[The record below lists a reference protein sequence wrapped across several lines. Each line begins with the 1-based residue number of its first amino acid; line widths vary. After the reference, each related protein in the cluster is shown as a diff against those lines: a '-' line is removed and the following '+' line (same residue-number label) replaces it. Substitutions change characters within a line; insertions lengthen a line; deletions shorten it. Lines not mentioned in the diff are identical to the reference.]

1 MKEKKNIDRLFQEKF
16 KDFEQ
21 TPNEDVWKNIAEKLQ
36 EKQNKKPVIL
46 PLWYKLGG
54 VAAVL
59 AIILASVYFSQNS
72 PANFN
77 EPQITFDIEES
88 QLPTI
93 EMPAD
98 SPLKN
103 ANKTLEEITESS
115 KNTGEKAEEANINED
130 ASTNPGTL
138 TSQNTTG
145 ASGTNTSSEKS
156 NSEKTN
162 SNSSNIASNQS
173 NNEQELAGIDQK
185 NDAEIIED
193 QDTTKGIS
201 SEKTS
206 VKTTEESQI
215 AAVDSTQSQ
224 ADKAYEN
231 AVAILEAENNKE
243 NTSEAVKIASGKVG
257 KVSIAP
263 FAAPVYYDNLG
274 SGNPL
279 DPSFAGN
286 QTNSEVTMAYGVKV
300 AYAVSEKIKIRSG
313 INKVSMNYQTQDI
326 AYNYAVA
333 SNSLASINYDTGGE
347 NIRIANGNYAN
358 SPADGN
364 YDNLE
369 NGFASVINMPRENG
383 SLSQNFGYI
392 EVPVE
397 IEYSLIDKKVGL
409 KVIGGASS
417 LFLDENSVS
426 VNGQNGSIELGESNN
441 LESLSFTTNIGMGVD
456 YQLNDKFKLN
466 LEPTFKY
473 QLNSFSNT
481 SGVNPYFFGIYT
493 GFSFEF

>member
-21 TPNEDVWKNIAEKLQ
+21 TPREDVWKNIAEKLQ
-36 EKQNKKPVIL
+36 EKQDKKPVIL

-59 AIILASVYFSQNS
+59 AIILASVYFLQNS
-72 PANFN
+72 PANFT

-98 SPLKN
+98 SPLNN

-115 KNTGEKAEEANINED
+115 KNTGEKAEEANTNED
-130 ASTNPGTL
+130 VSTNSGTL
-138 TSQNTTG
+138 ASQNSSG
-145 ASGTNTSSEKS
+145 VLGTNSSSEKS
-156 NSEKTN
+156 TSEKTN

-185 NDAEIIED
+185 NDAEIIEN
-193 QDTTKGIS
+193 QDTEEAIA
-201 SEKTS
+201 SEKTP

-224 ADKAYEN
+224 ADKDYEN
-231 AVAILEAENNKE
+231 AVAILEADKNKE
-243 NTSEAVKIASGKVG
+243 NASEDVKIASGKAG

-333 SNSLASINYDTGGE
+333 SNNLSSINYDTGGE
-347 NIRIANGNYAN
+347 NIRIANNNAAN
-358 SPADGN
+358 SPADEY

-369 NGFASVINMPRENG
+369 NGFSSMINMPRENG

-441 LESLSFTTNIGMGVD
+441 LESLSFTMNIGMGVD

>member
-21 TPNEDVWKNIAEKLQ
+21 TPREDVWKNIAEKLQ
-36 EKQNKKPVIL
+36 EKQEKKPVIL

-59 AIILASVYFSQNS
+59 AIILASVYFLQNS
-72 PANFN
+72 PATFT

-98 SPLKN
+98 SPLNN
-103 ANKTLEEITESS
+103 ANKTLEEITKTSNKS
-115 KNTGEKAEEANINED
+115 AEEAKENAAYSNN
-130 ASTNPGTL
+130 AGAVA
-138 TSQNTTG
+138 SQNTSN
-145 ASGTNTSSEKS
+145 ASGINTSTKNSD
-156 NSEKTN
+156 SEKTN
-162 SNSSNIASNQS
+162 TNSSNIASNHS
-173 NNEQELAGIDQK
+173 NNDQGLAILENKKSDKNIENREIENGINSSGENSAK
-185 NDAEIIED
+185 KTED
-193 QDTTKGIS
+193 
-201 SEKTS
+201 
-206 VKTTEESQI
+206 SQI
-215 AAVDSTQSQ
+215 AAVDSTKTK
-224 ADKAYEN
+224 ADEDYEN
-231 AVAILEAENNKE
+231 AVAIFEEAKKDQS
-243 NTSEAVKIASGKVG
+243 TSEETKIASKVG
-257 KVSIAP
+257 KVSISP

-274 SGNPL
+274 SGNPI

-313 INKVSMNYQTQDI
+313 INKVSMNYQTRDI

-333 SNSLASINYDTGGE
+333 SSSLSTINYGTGGE
-347 NIRIANGNYAN
+347 NINIARNNASS
-358 SPADGN
+358 SPADVN
-364 YDNLE
+364 NDYLE
-369 NGFASVINMPRENG
+369 NGFASMVNMPRENG
-383 SLSQNFGYI
+383 SLNQNFGYI

-397 IEYSLIDKKVGL
+397 IEYNLIDKKVGL